1 MNNLP
6 IEIQDKIW
14 CHYWK
19 FEYENVLD
27 EIKRPFEIEKEAIIF
42 FNKYIGVLNHGYK
55 TNYKH
60 YFLNLNSNIY
70 EIVNNKGL
78 MIIANNS
85 ELLLR
90 YITNEYINNIFRSVP
105 DGYKYIAALCVLFSD
120 TQRFKILNMFI
131 HINSYTS

>member
-14 CHYWK
+14 CHYWQ
-19 FEYENVLD
+19 FEYKNVLD
-27 EIKRPFEIEKEAIIF
+27 EINKPIEAEKKALIF
-42 FNKYIGVLNHGYK
+42 FNKYIGVLNNKYK

-70 EIVNNKGL
+70 EIINNKGL

-85 ELLLR
+85 QLLLR
-90 YITNEYINNIFRSVP
+90 YITNEYINNIFDSVP
-105 DGYKYIAALCVLFSD
+105 VGYKHVAALFVLFGD
-120 TQRFKILNMFI
+120 RERFKILNMFI
-131 HINSYTS
+131 NINSYTS